1 MEKVQKVTGLV
12 AIILWILVVA
22 ILVIA
27 GMQHRLLDLLPL
39 IAYNRPQ
46 NFVGWMLVFAVI
58 FTLIRVFLNLFKVT
72 NDEKD

>member
-22 ILVIA
+22 ILVVA

-46 NFVGWMLVFAVI
+46 NFVGWMLVLAVI

>member
-46 NFVGWMLVFAVI
+46 NFVGWMLVLAVI

-72 NDEKD
+72 DDEKD

>member
-1 MEKVQKVTGLV
+1 MKKVQKVTGLV

-22 ILVIA
+22 ILVVA

-46 NFVGWMLVFAVI
+46 NFVGWMLVLAVI

-72 NDEKD
+72 DDEKD